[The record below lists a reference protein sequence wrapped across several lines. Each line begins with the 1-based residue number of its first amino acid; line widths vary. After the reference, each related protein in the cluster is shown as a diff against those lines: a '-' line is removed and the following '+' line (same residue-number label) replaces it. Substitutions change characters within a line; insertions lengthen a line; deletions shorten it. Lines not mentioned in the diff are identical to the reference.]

1 MKLCDICSGTT
12 RVVSKRYLI
21 ILSLSLPLTLL
32 GMEKFSGS
40 IQFAEGR
47 VVEFEHFGTGK
58 SKAPY
63 KIIGKMG
70 QQRVE
75 YPFADVAEI
84 IFPDYKETSYRPD
97 KTGDLI
103 VVSRSGK
110 RFTIEEAYVFP
121 YETIIYHYLD
131 PVTENLERAHSKI
144 FGAITSIRIGEH
156 SGKLKLNPKTGE
168 FFSGLLY
175 FRPLYR
181 RETAMGGPGVS
192 GEMVTEAHASAFFL
206 GPLNNA

>member
-1 MKLCDICSGTT
+1 MRKYFLFLLLG
-12 RVVSKRYLI
+12 
-21 ILSLSLPLTLL
+21 LPLALL
-32 GMEKFSGS
+32 GAENFAGS

-47 VVEFEHFGTGK
+47 VVAFEHFGTGK
-58 SKAPY
+58 STAPY

-97 KTGDLI
+97 RTGDLI

-131 PVTENLERAHSKI
+131 PVTEDLERAHSKI

-168 FFSGLLY
+168 Y
-175 FRPLYR
+175 FPASYIFDPYTGAKLQWAD
-181 RETAMGGPGVS
+181 RE
-192 GEMVTEAHASAFFL
+192 
-206 GPLNNA
+206 